1 MFRDDRVMFVVTKDH
16 ETFYKNELAD
26 VNDSRIVSQPVNRG
40 TGVAIIAAL
49 LRLLEHDSDAIVGF
63 FPSDHYFAD
72 DAAFAATVQSAV
84 QISRKH
90 YDSIVLIGAKPQWPE
105 VEYGWIEP
113 GALITNAS
121 RTPFF
126 SVSRFWEKPH
136 LARAHELM
144 RVGGLWN
151 TFVTIGRASAFLKL
165 LSGTVLSAVTQIAE
179 ALKRGNMDTAYNNT
193 RTIDFSRDVLS
204 REQRQLLVIPDG
216 NSGWADLGNPVRVI
230 ETLIRNRI
238 EPSWL
243 RKIRDVPHLLKKITV
258 IRRRTSNPSGAN
270 DTK

>member
-1 MFRDDRVMFVVTKDH
+1 
-16 ETFYKNELAD
+16 
-26 VNDSRIVSQPVNRG
+26 
-40 TGVAIIAAL
+40 
-49 LRLLEHDSDAIVGF
+49 
-63 FPSDHYFAD
+63 
-72 DAAFAATVQSAV
+72 
-84 QISRKH
+84 
-90 YDSIVLIGAKPQWPE
+90 
-105 VEYGWIEP
+105 
-113 GALITNAS
+113 
-121 RTPFF
+121 
-126 SVSRFWEKPH
+126 
-136 LARAHELM
+136 M

-179 ALKRGNMDTAYNNT
+179 ALKRGNMDAAYNNT

-204 REQRQLLVIPDG
+204 RDQRQLLVIPDG

-258 IRRRTSNPSGAN
+258 VGPSAHRA
-270 DTK
+270 

>member
-1 MFRDDRVMFVVTKDH
+1 MFVVTKDH

-26 VNDSRIVSQPVNRG
+26 VNASRIVAQPVNRG

-49 LRLLEHDSDAIVGF
+49 LRLLEHDIDAIVGF

-84 QISRKH
+84 EISRKH
-90 YDSIVLIGAKPQWPE
+90 YYSIVLIGAKPRWPE

-113 GALITNAS
+113 GALMTNAS

-136 LARAHELM
+136 LARAHDLM

-179 ALKRGNMDTAYNNT
+179 ALKRGNMDAAYNSI

-204 REQRQLLVIPDG
+204 RDQRQLLVIPDG

-238 EPSWL
+238 VPSWL
-243 RKIRDVPHLLKKITV
+243 RKMRDVPRLFEEITGV
-258 IRRRTSNPSGAN
+258 GPSIRRRINNPSGAN